1 MAGATFSDSW
11 HRLAEARVG
20 LLPSVQV
27 RKQRYRNQEWFVL
40 QDTFTQKF
48 FRVTPTAW
56 GFLARLAPSRTLDEA
71 WRSYVQDHP
80 ETAPGQD
87 EVVQLLSQLNGANLL
102 FFRNQPDSGGLF
114 QRAETRRKKEF
125 QGKLMAFLYVR
136 FPLLNPDAWLN
147 RIRPLINVLLH
158 PVMALIWLTVVVLG
172 GMAALG
178 QREALVDG
186 AEGILSLSNLPWL
199 YLSLTVLKLFHE
211 LAHSFVCKR
220 FGGEVHTLGIMLLIF
235 TPLPYMDASA
245 SWAFRSRWQRA
256 LVGGAGM
263 IIELFLAAIA
273 AIVWANTGDGLVH
286 SVAFNVMVVGS
297 VSSLLFNGNPLLRFD
312 AYYILIDAVDIPNLY
327 QKGGQQWLYFWDRY
341 LMGNPNTQSPA
352 QDRWEWGW
360 MTGYGLLSYLY
371 RLLITFGIVLFVLD
385 QWFVIGLLMLAVAIY
400 TLVGMPLQ
408 KFYAYLTGPRVQHNR
423 PRALVVSVLVT
434 ASLVGLI
441 GWLPLPSA
449 IKASGVLEAEQSTP
463 LFSGADGWLAELAVE
478 NGASLRQGDVIARLR
493 NPDLEHDL
501 EVTRQQLAE
510 LDLLYRQALRNTL
523 FELGPLRERKDA
535 MLARQ
540 RELETLRRELVVTAT
555 RTGRWVAPSLHE
567 LRETWIRRG
576 ENLGEIV
583 AEQGYRLTAVVTQED
598 ARALFD
604 ARREG
609 VELRLTGQAE
619 HVIAVREISL
629 IPYERQEL
637 ASPALGWMGGGDFA
651 THHDDQSGKRTT
663 ESFFELRAAVP
674 AEALVGVTALHG
686 LTGKVR
692 IPLADRSLYA
702 RLRESLLQLLQKR
715 YKL

>member
-1 MAGATFSDSW
+1 MAGATFSESW
-11 HRLAEARVG
+11 HRIAEARVG

-27 RKQRYRNQEWFVL
+27 RKQRYRNQDWFVL

-56 GFLARLAPSRTLDEA
+56 GFLARLAPSRTVDEA
-71 WRSYVQDHP
+71 WRDYVRDHA
-80 ETAPGQD
+80 ESAPGQD
-87 EVVQLLSQLNGANLL
+87 EVVQLLSQLSASNLL
-102 FFRNQPDSGGLF
+102 FYRHQPNSDGLY
-114 QRAETRRKKEF
+114 QRAEMRRKKEF

-136 FPLLNPDAWLN
+136 FPLVNPDAWLN

-158 PVMALIWLTVVVLG
+158 PVMALVWLVVVVLG
-172 GMAALG
+172 GLAAVG
-178 QREALVDG
+178 QREALVDS

-199 YLSLTVLKLFHE
+199 YLSLAVLKLFHE
-211 LAHSFVCKR
+211 LAHAFVCKR

-273 AIVWANTGDGLVH
+273 ALVWANTGDGLVH
-286 SVAFNVMVVGS
+286 SLAFNVMVVGS

-312 AYYILIDAVDIPNLY
+312 AYYILVDILDIPNLY
-327 QKGGQQWLYFWDRY
+327 QKSGQQWLYFGDRY
-341 LMGNPNTQSPA
+341 LMGTPGAQSPA
-352 QDRWEWGW
+352 QDRWEWHW
-360 MTGYGLLSYLY
+360 MTSYGLLSYLY

-385 QWFVIGLLMLAVAIY
+385 QWFVIGLLMLFVAFY

-408 KFYAYLTGPRVQHNR
+408 KYYNYLTGPRLQQNR
-423 PRALVVSVLVT
+423 SRALLVSMLLLV
-434 ASLVGLI
+434 ALIGLI
-441 GWLPLPSA
+441 GGLPLASSV
-449 IKASGVLEAEQSTP
+449 KANGVLEAEQTMP
-463 LFSGADGWLAELAVE
+463 LYSGADGQLIEVLVD
-478 NGASLRQGDVIARLR
+478 NGASLRRGDVIARLR

-510 LDLLYRQALRNTL
+510 ITLLYRQALRNAL
-523 FELGPLRERKDA
+523 SELGPLGQRADA
-535 MLARQ
+535 LHARL
-540 RELETLRRELVVTAT
+540 RELETLRRELVVVAP
-555 RTGRWVAPSLHE
+555 RNGRWVAPTLHE
-567 LRETWIRRG
+567 LRDTWIKRG
-576 ENLGEIV
+576 EKLGEIV

-604 ARREG
+604 AQLSG

-619 HVIAVREISL
+619 HVIDVGHITL
-629 IPYERQEL
+629 IPFQRQVL
-637 ASPALGWMGGGDFA
+637 ASPALGWMGGGELA
-651 THHDDQSGKRTT
+651 TRQEDDSGQKTT
-663 ESFFELRAAVP
+663 EAFFELRADIP
-674 AEALVGVTALHG
+674 AEALVGVTALQG
-686 LTGKVR
+686 MTGRVR
-692 IPLADRSLYA
+692 IPLPDRSIYT